1 MKDKL
6 QRILKHILIKASWL
20 FTLRRLGTNTSVT
33 HKFLHKHLRKFVKV
47 RRIRIVGDF
56 VMVQT
61 KTKYQL
67 KDLHEARH
75 IVKEYFGLKLV
86 YVDNKKHLNG
96 PWNLS
101 QTLERG
107 NDETAM
113 SNQLKAMTGMIAKI
127 SIVVKTL

>member
-1 MKDKL
+1 
-6 QRILKHILIKASWL
+6 
-20 FTLRRLGTNTSVT
+20 
-33 HKFLHKHLRKFVKV
+33 
-47 RRIRIVGDF
+47 
-56 VMVQT
+56 MVQT

-75 IVKEYFGLKLV
+75 IVKEYFGLRLV
-86 YVDNKKHLNG
+86 YVDNNKHLNG
-96 PWNLS
+96 PWNLP